1 MVVKGKSGLL
11 KLGRAG
17 LTPATQN
24 VVILSD
30 QDCWSLLRNH
40 NLGRLAIVIEG
51 RPRIFPVNY
60 VAAEGAVIFRTEPG
74 AKLKY
79 GPGSLACF
87 EIDGH
92 DQRTSM
98 AWSVMAVGVL
108 EDITDA
114 NDERSSGLR
123 RLPVE
128 PAAPGTRLHWLAL
141 NPDEVSGRS
150 FRGGWWVPG
159 HYLG

>member
-1 MVVKGKSGLL
+1 MAEKGESGRP
-11 KLGRAG
+11 KIGRAG
-17 LTPATQN
+17 LTPATAK

-30 QDCWSLLRNH
+30 QECWSLLRNH

-60 VAAEGAVIFRTEPG
+60 VAAESTVVFRTEPG

-79 GPGSLACF
+79 GPGSFACF

-98 AWSVMAVGVL
+98 AWCVMAVGVL
-108 EDITDA
+108 KDITDA
-114 NDERSSGLR
+114 NDERSRDLR

-128 PAAPGTRLHWLAL
+128 PAAPGTRLHWLVL
-141 NPDEVSGRS
+141 NADEVSGRS

>member
-1 MVVKGKSGLL
+1 MPKKGGSGLPN
-11 KLGRAG
+11 LGRASVAPG
-17 LTPATQN
+17 TAN
-24 VVILSD
+24 MVILSD
-30 QDCWSLLRNH
+30 PECWSLLRNH

-60 VAAEGAVIFRTEPG
+60 VAAESTVVFRTEPG
-74 AKLKY
+74 AKLKH
-79 GPGSLACF
+79 GPGSFACF

-108 EDITDA
+108 EDITGA
-114 NDERSSGLR
+114 NDERSRGLR

-128 PAAPGTRLHWLAL
+128 PAAPGTRLNWLAL
-141 NPDEVSGRS
+141 NADEVSGRS